1 MRGFDGYGYEWRVEI
16 LREKDLLAREGDSN
30 TQGFITQE
38 FEMFWGSQYEWSS
51 MLPIAWKLCSYED
64 ARIKAPSL
72 KAENLGSWW
81 TTPVHL
87 LGLGLGWTD
96 IGKGLYEWG
105 RQMYPAD
112 HPILKFVFNTWGP
125 SIEALEHFM
134 RERPYNPI
142 ESALVDLRDKDFETF
157 RLDQPAAI
165 ENGKDARNRLTE
177 TISSNRLRGK
187 RSELAYQLLND
198 DFDPFHLTSHFPNSV
213 WPNED
218 ENSPYFMTD
227 DFVEEGVTS
236 EEIDS
241 DNKLFDVTLPR
252 YAGFHVAL
260 NAIAAG
266 YTGEQVHDGGER
278 MRVSLDQF
286 GFLGEFVRHE
296 KTKRWFMNPEDIE
309 RGAYVHMWGN

>member
-1 MRGFDGYGYEWRVEI
+1 MRSFDGYGYEWRVEI

-38 FEMFWGSQYEWSS
+38 FEMFWGAQYEWSS
-51 MLPIAWKLCSYED
+51 MLPIAWKLCSFEEG
-64 ARIKAPSL
+64 RVKAPSL

-81 TTPVHL
+81 STPLHL

-105 RQMYPAD
+105 RQGYPAD
-112 HPILKFVFNTWGP
+112 HPILIFIHNTWGP

-134 RERPYNPI
+134 RQRPGNPI
-142 ESALVDLRDKDFETF
+142 ESALLDLRNSKFEASRVF
-157 RLDQPAAI
+157 KPADSYDVQEDRSLLREKI
-165 ENGKDARNRLTE
+165 N
-177 TISSNRLRGK
+177 SNRLRGK
-187 RSELAYQLLND
+187 RSELAHRLLSE

-218 ENSPYFMTD
+218 EATPFFMTD
-227 DFVEEGVTS
+227 DFVEEGVET
-236 EEIDS
+236 EELDS
-241 DNKLFDVTLPR
+241 GSKTFKVSLPR

-266 YTGEQVHDGGER
+266 YTGETVYDGGER
-278 MRVSLDQF
+278 MQVTLDRF

-296 KTKRWFMNPEDIE
+296 KTNRWFLNSNEIE